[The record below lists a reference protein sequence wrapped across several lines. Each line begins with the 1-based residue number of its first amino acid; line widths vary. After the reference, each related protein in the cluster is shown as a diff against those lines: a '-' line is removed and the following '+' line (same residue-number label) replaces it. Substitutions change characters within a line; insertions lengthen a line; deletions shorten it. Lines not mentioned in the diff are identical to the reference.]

1 MSDKPFVYEEVS
13 YRIIGCLYDVYNQLG
28 SGLKE
33 QVYQKAVG
41 LKLSNDGFSF
51 KEQVY
56 VPIMYNGLRVGYR
69 YLDLLVDGKIIL
81 ELKSGS
87 LFSRQNMDQTNEYL
101 KLTGLQLA
109 ILANFSSNGVKIKR
123 LVNLP

>member
-1 MSDKPFVYEEVS
+1 MDGKQFVYEEVS
-13 YRIIGCLYDVYNQLG
+13 YRIIGCLYDVNNQLG

-33 QVYQKAVG
+33 QVYQKAVS
-41 LKLSNDGFSF
+41 LKLAEDRFHF

-56 VPIMYNGLRVGYR
+56 IPIMYNGLRVGYR
-69 YLDLLVDGKIIL
+69 YLDFLVDEKIIL

-87 LFSRQNMDQTNEYL
+87 SFSRQHMNQTNEYL
-101 KLTGLQLA
+101 KLTRLQLA
-109 ILANFSSNGVKIKR
+109 ILANFSSNGVKVKR